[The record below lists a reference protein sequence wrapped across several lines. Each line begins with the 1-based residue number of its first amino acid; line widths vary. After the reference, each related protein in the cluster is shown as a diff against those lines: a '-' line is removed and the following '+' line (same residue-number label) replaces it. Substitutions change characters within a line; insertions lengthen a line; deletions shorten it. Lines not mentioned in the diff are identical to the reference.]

1 MLPPVLKPAPQ
12 PPPAVQAKPRQPISS
27 TAWIA
32 GIGAVIFLIGAIY
45 GLTVAI
51 QRGWMSPSVRVGL
64 VQEGDPLTH
73 WPRVLANHGHR
84 VEPLGLADFQTW
96 AGPRSVLMS
105 FVYGA
110 TSNQVFVLPAWL
122 RVTGPDVRL
131 QFRSLLGWRILDV
144 PLEIYPRWLVAAD
157 AQTLTDLRPAA

>member
-1 MLPPVLKPAPQ
+1 MPPTDAEFEELRSRVERLERQVAELTQPVPPPVLPPVLKPAPQ

-64 VQEGDPLTH
+64 GLIVG
-73 WPRVLANHGHR
+73 AI
-84 VEPLGLADFQTW
+84 LGA
-96 AGPRSVLMS
+96 SVLRHK
-105 FVYGA
+105 A
-110 TSNQVFVLPAWL
+110 TRSRPHNRRGHSTTNSGNLA
-122 RVTGPDVRL
+122 RTRARNASRGPF
-131 QFRSLLGWRILDV
+131 QPIK
-144 PLEIYPRWLVAAD
+144 E
-157 AQTLTDLRPAA
+157 Q